1 MPVSSYYHS
10 RRIKADMCRR
20 TGEEFTGF
28 ESKFDGCCVVMEPL
42 TRNTYV
48 LVVASDPR
56 VGTFLDWQ
64 CQVHTDAVQKR
75 Q

>member
-1 MPVSSYYHS
+1 MPVSFFYAS
-10 RRIKADMCRR
+10 RRIKADMYRR

-56 VGTFLDWQ
+56 VGTYRPSQLQ
-64 CQVHTDAVQKR
+64 SHADAVQKR
-75 Q
+75 P